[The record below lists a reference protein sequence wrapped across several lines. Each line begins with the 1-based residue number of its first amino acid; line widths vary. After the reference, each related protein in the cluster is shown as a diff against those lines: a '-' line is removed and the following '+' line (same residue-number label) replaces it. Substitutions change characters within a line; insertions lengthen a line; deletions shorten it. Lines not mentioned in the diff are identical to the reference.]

1 MKRPVRSHSRNQADA
16 TLQHRGQA
24 VLRPVRFLQA
34 TARSRIVT
42 ILFLAVLALDL
53 ASSGICCPDTPVP
66 SGAAASLSAGG
77 SLPSSDT
84 TPHVDDNCFCC
95 ARSVATPIYVW
106 GSLEALALATPGS
119 RQASQLP
126 DLPPPYHPPQARA

>member
-1 MKRPVRSHSRNQADA
+1 MKRRLMSRPGNQANAARGRVAFCPVR
-16 TLQHRGQA
+16 L
-24 VLRPVRFLQA
+24 LEA

-53 ASSGICCPDTPVP
+53 ASSGICCLDTPIG
-66 SGAAASLSAGG
+66 SGAATTISAGG

-95 ARSVATPIYVW
+95 ARSVATSSYEW
-106 GSLEALALATPGS
+106 GSLEAFAFATHRS
-119 RQASQLP
+119 RPASQLP